1 MPASPAEPS
10 GQAPPFTHR
19 FLHRVEPAG
28 VAAFL
33 AVEARLMA
41 AARRHPGFVAETVP
55 TALGREAH
63 GGRLLYQ
70 SELSFTTPGTF
81 MGWMDCQERR
91 DLLSAAERDGYRYE
105 GRSDW
110 EGYARWL
117 GETAGRPAV
126 PTWKVNLLVLLVLYP
141 TVALLRVL
149 LKPLPLDGPAGLL
162 LGNVCTVALTGW
174 WLVPWVSRLCRP
186 WLEGTASRRHQRLT
200 LASILVAL
208 GLMLQLFRSL
218 PATSG

>member
-1 MPASPAEPS
+1 MPASPSEPS

-41 AARRHPGFVAETVP
+41 AARRYPGFVAETAP
-55 TALGREAH
+55 TAVGREPHA
-63 GGRLLYQ
+63 GRLLYA

-91 DLLSAAERDGYRYE
+91 DLLCAAERGGYRYE

-117 GETAGRPAV
+117 GEAGGASV
-126 PTWKVNLLVLLVLYP
+126 PVWKVNLLVLLVLYP
-141 TVALLRVL
+141 TVAVLRVL
-149 LKPLPLDGPAGLL
+149 LKPLPLDGPTGLL

-186 WLEGTASRRHQRLT
+186 WLEATASRHHQRLT

-208 GLMLQLFRSL
+208 GLMLQLFRAL
-218 PATSG
+218 PATST

>member
-1 MPASPAEPS
+1 
-10 GQAPPFTHR
+10 
-19 FLHRVEPAG
+19 
-28 VAAFL
+28 
-33 AVEARLMA
+33 MA
-41 AARRHPGFVAETVP
+41 AARQYPGFVAETAP
-55 TALGREAH
+55 TAVGREPHA
-63 GGRLLYQ
+63 GRLLFA

-117 GETAGRPAV
+117 GEAGGASV
-126 PTWKVNLLVLLVLYP
+126 PVWKVNLLVLLVLYP
-141 TVALLRVL
+141 TVAVLRVL
-149 LKPLPLDGPAGLL
+149 LKSLPLDGPSGLL

-208 GLMLQLFRSL
+208 GLMLQLFRAL
-218 PATSG
+218 PATST